1 VIQLKK
7 RREDARKT
15 GLANYSL
22 PFITLTHSPL
32 VPGPVPVK
40 IYYRESGHGV
50 PLVFLHGGWG
60 YEIYPFNRQIQALG
74 DRFSIL
80 IPDRSGYGRSTKLE
94 ELPSDFHAR
103 AAVETMRF
111 LEALDLRRPVL
122 WGHSD
127 GAVIAA
133 HIGLAAPERIRALV
147 LEAFHFYRVKPGS
160 REFFQTMASDPERMG
175 RRVCETLASEHGER
189 YWQQLMRNGGQ
200 AWLNIA
206 CESVQPNQDLY
217 GGRLSELRVP
227 ALFIHGGDDPRTEP
241 GELAAVREALPSATV
256 HVLQG
261 AGHSPHS
268 ECSAAAECNARAREF
283 FENLGIWRRT

>member
-1 VIQLKK
+1 
-7 RREDARKT
+7 
-15 GLANYSL
+15 L

-32 VPGPVPVK
+32 VPGRAPVE
-40 IYYRESGHGV
+40 IYYRESGQGL

-60 YEIYPFNRQIQALG
+60 YEIYPFDHQIQAFG

-80 IPDRSGYGRSTKLE
+80 IPDRSGYGRSSKLE

-103 AAVETMRF
+103 AAAETIGF
-111 LEALDLRRPVL
+111 LDALDLLRPVL

-133 HIGLAAPERIRALV
+133 HIGLATPGRIRALV

-160 REFFQTMASDPERMG
+160 REFFQTMSSNPERLG
-175 RRVCETLASEHGER
+175 KRVCETLASEHGER
-189 YWQQLMRNGGQ
+189 YWQHMIRNGGQ

-206 CESVQPNQDLY
+206 SESVRPNQDLY
-217 GGRLSELRVP
+217 GGRLSELKVP

-241 GELAAVREALPSATV
+241 GELAAVREVLPSATI
-256 HVLQG
+256 HVLKG

-268 ECSAAAECNARAREF
+268 EKSAAVECNLRAREF
-283 FENLGIWRRT
+283 FENLGV